1 MKVSEIERLMKN
13 SFSQIRK
20 DIELLKRE
28 EFFREKKAILGM
40 LHIADAEVQQ
50 IKDIMIRR
58 IWTTESEQMK
68 RERGRVDYMELMKRL
83 EKYPIIKEINKQVVK
98 ETYDELY
105 KHVQSG
111 EMSPICYYR
120 TVKHMR
126 QEELAE
132 KMNISQTAVARTERP
147 GYNMTM
153 RTATK
158 YAKALGIEPEK
169 LFSR

>member
-1 MKVSEIERLMKN
+1 MKISEIERLMKN

-20 DIELLKRE
+20 DIELLKSE

-40 LHIADAEVQQ
+40 FRIADAEVQQ
-50 IKDIMIRR
+50 IKDTMIRR

-68 RERGRVDYMELMKRL
+68 REGRRVDYMELMKRL

-98 ETYDELY
+98 ETHDELY

-120 TVKHMR
+120 TIKHMS

-132 KMNISQTAVARTERP
+132 KTNTSQTAVARTERP

-158 YAKALGIEPEK
+158 YAQALGIEPEK

>member
-13 SFSQIRK
+13 SFSQISK

-28 EFFREKKAILGM
+28 ELFQRRAILGM
-40 LHIADAEVQQ
+40 LRIADVGVQQ
-50 IKDIMIRR
+50 IRDTMIRR

-68 RERGRVDYMELMKRL
+68 RDGGRIDYMELMKRL
-83 EKYPIIKEINKQVVK
+83 EKYPIVKEINKQVVK
-98 ETYDELY
+98 ETHDELY

-120 TVKHMR
+120 TIKHMS

-132 KMNISQTAVARTERP
+132 KTNTSQTAVARTERP
-147 GYNMTM
+147 GYNMTI

-169 LFSR
+169 LLLH